1 MRALA
6 GPGPLRAP
14 ARCVSLTEVV
24 AATRTFAPVLACL
37 LAGELLSACLLGPNP
52 DFTERVPSPGSSGDP
67 ASTSSSTSTGPAG
80 SSSGTTGTPETSLGS
95 SSGSGSGSSSA
106 SSGSVSGPCRDD
118 VIDLAITPLDLV
130 FVVDRSNDMTT
141 PWDHDGDPGTA
152 AVPRWSSA
160 RAALTV
166 IAERF
171 DASLFAGLAL
181 FPGADA
187 TMAYGP
193 PSCLTE
199 AQAEVP
205 VGGGSAADIDAALPP
220 ADAALL
226 GARPAILA
234 FQAALAALAAG
245 RPEARKKILFVAG
258 GAWNCDPD
266 AVSNA
271 VLLEFLDDTLHG
283 EVSQAFMDGIKTHV
297 IGVGVPDATSP
308 TKVDSLP
315 DEVNAFT
322 ELGALAT
329 AGGTAKA
336 GPEKFAAADDEA
348 ELVAALDAAVRDEFS
363 CVVALDTEPTL
374 PFDLVLE
381 LGGDPI
387 PRITDC
393 AGESG
398 WHFVDGPPYTTI
410 ELCGLACSRF
420 QELGA
425 AQLFYFNCIQPG

>member
-1 MRALA
+1 M
-6 GPGPLRAP
+6 
-14 ARCVSLTEVV
+14 VV
-24 AATRTFAPVLACL
+24 ATRAFAPVLACL
-37 LAGELLSACLLGPNP
+37 VAGELLSACLLGPNP
-52 DFTERVPSPGSSGDP
+52 DFMERVPTPGSSGDP
-67 ASTSSSTSTGPAG
+67 ASTSSGTSSGPASTSSGTSGSPDTSSGTSTGTSSSTGSSG
-80 SSSGTTGTPETSLGS
+80 SSSGL
-95 SSGSGSGSSSA
+95 
-106 SSGSVSGPCRDD
+106 PCRDD
-118 VIDLAITPLDLV
+118 VIDLFIEPLDLV
-130 FVVDRSNDMTT
+130 FVVDRSNDMTS

-152 AVPRWSSA
+152 SVPRWSSA

-193 PSCLTE
+193 PSCLTA

-205 VGGGSAADIDAALPP
+205 VGGGSAADIDAALPA

-226 GARPAILA
+226 GARPAVLA
-234 FQAALAALAAG
+234 FQSALAALSAG
-245 RPEARKKILFVAG
+245 RPEARKKILFLAG

-271 VLLEFLDDTLHG
+271 ALLELLDDTLHG
-283 EVSQAFMDGIKTHV
+283 EVSQAFMDGVKTHV
-297 IGVGVPDATSP
+297 IGVGVPNATSP

-315 DEVNAFT
+315 DKINSFT

-348 ELVAALDAAVRDEFS
+348 ELVAVLDAAVRDEFS
-363 CVVALDTEPTL
+363 CVVALDTEPAL

-393 AGESG
+393 VGESG
-398 WHFVDGPPYTTI
+398 WHFVDGPPYTNI

-425 AQLFYFNCIQPG
+425 AQAFYFNCIQPG